1 MESIEKFRI
10 SNSKEI
16 VSRLIVFLGVLL
28 GSLFLS
34 CETTRITNASSSSG
48 NKSYYSQKS
57 NSSQKIDSSQKI
69 IVRKNSSVNPPPKA
83 NYVDYG
89 KKYNEFLPSP
99 KINQKVNVLINSVDQ
114 FDKTNLL
121 INDNKTNMNEC
132 ENFLRYQRR
141 GIKDIQKNQ
150 LKNFED
156 DMHFLFN
163 GQLEQNIENLER
175 ELKNYDSRQGFES
188 YFSSR
193 AAQNLKESNVKLQS
207 ISNELD
213 VFYGGFIDS
222 KVYYKNLFSKY
233 FDELIQIFEDV
244 VTGIGFDFDLKEVK
258 EKITAEKGNF
268 EKEAEHSKKD
278 LLDFFNNVSLR
289 NIYEFFMQQI
299 RRTKDYKDE
308 LDNKIEELR
317 TSNNGEGMENINISM
332 DILRKAALDNVDKSI
347 TECITERIDGLR
359 EKYIFKFENFKNS
372 YYKRWILNLV
382 DLLER
387 FLKLTVRKFTIYHC
401 EDDSNETKI
410 LEKYYAELTEN
421 VGRGKIDIKDK
432 LVSSI
437 VDKFSEIIPSV
448 RQLV

>member
-1 MESIEKFRI
+1 
-10 SNSKEI
+10 
-16 VSRLIVFLGVLL
+16 
-28 GSLFLS
+28 
-34 CETTRITNASSSSG
+34 
-48 NKSYYSQKS
+48 
-57 NSSQKIDSSQKI
+57 
-69 IVRKNSSVNPPPKA
+69 
-83 NYVDYG
+83 
-89 KKYNEFLPSP
+89 
-99 KINQKVNVLINSVDQ
+99 
-114 FDKTNLL
+114 
-121 INDNKTNMNEC
+121 
-132 ENFLRYQRR
+132 
-141 GIKDIQKNQ
+141 
-150 LKNFED
+150 
-156 DMHFLFN
+156 
-163 GQLEQNIENLER
+163 
-175 ELKNYDSRQGFES
+175 
-188 YFSSR
+188 
-193 AAQNLKESNVKLQS
+193 
-207 ISNELD
+207 
-213 VFYGGFIDS
+213 
-222 KVYYKNLFSKY
+222 
-233 FDELIQIFEDV
+233 
-244 VTGIGFDFDLKEVK
+244 
-258 EKITAEKGNF
+258 
-268 EKEAEHSKKD
+268 
-278 LLDFFNNVSLR
+278 
-289 NIYEFFMQQI
+289 MQQI

-347 TECITERIDGLR
+347 TECITERMDGLR